1 MWAARRMSGLP
12 PGSTSPSPKGVSPK
26 PSVKTVLH
34 SLGRR
39 HEIDKRRFLW
49 DLRVALAWTASI
61 WAPAAKHHG
70 LNLSR
75 LQHLQSWRRQF
86 FNLLDRSSSS
96 LPGSKFPVRQIHDS
110 PVDLS
115 RCPTNHACTLS
126 LIPGRSSSRAKHP
139 PIPVLCAAIFSHLT
153 PSNMPTRYPCRAQP
167 PRKLVGGCLD
177 LVSFSFTIGSE
188 SRPFVPGVVSISRSK
203 GFVVCRNSCHL
214 YLFCLISLSK

>member
-1 MWAARRMSGLP
+1 VDSSAYEWLAPWFDR
-12 PGSTSPSPKGVSPK
+12 PSPKGVSPK
-26 PSVKTVLH
+26 PSLKTVLH
-34 SLGRR
+34 SLGCR

-75 LQHLQSWRRQF
+75 LQHLQSRRRQF

-96 LPGSKFPVRQIHDS
+96 IPGSKFPVRQIHDS

-139 PIPVLCAAIFSHLT
+139 PYWCFVPPSSHTLRHLT
-153 PSNMPTRYPCRAQP
+153 CLPVTRAGLSRPGNM
-167 PRKLVGGCLD
+167 LVVAWTS
-177 LVSFSFTIGSE
+177 LVS
-188 SRPFVPGVVSISRSK
+188 PLLLV
-203 GFVVCRNSCHL
+203 
-214 YLFCLISLSK
+214 